1 MAGRAGRRGK
11 DDHGASIIYL
21 DRAYGKVPRKEEMEE
36 LFANKGEPLASK
48 LKLSYKMILN
58 VVKQDDEDITDLLK

>member
-21 DRAYGKVPRKEEMEE
+21 DRSLGKVPIINEMEE
-36 LFANKGEPLASK
+36 MLANKGEPLASK

-58 VVKQDDEDITDLLK
+58 VVK